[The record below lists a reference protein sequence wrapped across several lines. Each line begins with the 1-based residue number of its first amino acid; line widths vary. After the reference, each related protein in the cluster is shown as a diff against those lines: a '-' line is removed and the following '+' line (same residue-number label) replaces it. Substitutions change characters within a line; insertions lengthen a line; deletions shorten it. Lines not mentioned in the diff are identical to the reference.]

1 MVHKNVITGDEYTF
15 GNGEQLDFVY
25 KNKGFSEAIWGTYLQ
40 FRKLGGQVKKGEKG
54 TLLRHPVSIPNGTD
68 SDGNKKFKSGM
79 KHFHV
84 FNLEQVLF
92 HPETEKM
99 ILETVME

>member
-54 TLLRHPVSIPNGTD
+54 TLLRHPAVIPNGFD
-68 SDGNKKFKSGM
+68 SEGNQKFKSGM
-79 KHFHV
+79 KHFNV
-84 FNLEQVLF
+84 FNVEQVHF
-92 HPETEKM
+92 NSDSDFNQN
-99 ILETVME
+99 